1 MVSYCARW
9 LHHWVWLLGE
19 EEEASHYLYEI
30 TAFKGNTKWVE
41 HFVDLILIFCIL
53 MNCFPFRYIYIS
65 EVASLRTS
73 DDEIV
78 SEGEYLSKSCILVSA
93 SECFVLGRKKSV
105 GMRKKIWRQKR
116 RVNLAVSHFIL
127 LLFGLFRN
135 SHFVAVVD
143 VVAINKTRRSLSWV
157 TKMT

>member
-93 SECFVLGRKKSV
+93 SECFVLGRKK
-105 GMRKKIWRQKR
+105 KILNGIINPASGKCLSISDAIGKR
-116 RVNLAVSHFIL
+116 LRDGDKIRYKVQPGSGSEFIHSGSGSEAQT
-127 LLFGLFRN
+127 FC
-135 SHFVAVVD
+135 
-143 VVAINKTRRSLSWV
+143 
-157 TKMT
+157 